1 MEDKEEKIYKLRVY
15 DLFMES
21 LEEMIKSLPPE
32 LKQEA
37 KDFIEYLM
45 QKRQY
50 PKKGKKLSL
59 DWAGGLK
66 KYRSRYSVLEL
77 EEKALEWWGR

>member
-1 MEDKEEKIYKLRVY
+1 V
-15 DLFMES
+15 ES
-21 LEEMIKSLPPE
+21 LEKMIKSLPPE

-50 PKKGKKLSL
+50 SKKGKKLSL

-66 KYRSRYSVLEL
+66 KYSKRYSALEL
-77 EEKALEWWGR
+77 EEKALEWWGE

>member
-1 MEDKEEKIYKLRVY
+1 
-15 DLFMES
+15 MES
-21 LEEMIKSLPPE
+21 LEKMIKSLPPE

-37 KDFIEYLM
+37 KDFIEYLIHKH
-45 QKRQY
+45 QH

-66 KYRSRYSVLEL
+66 KYSNQYSALEL
-77 EEKALEWWGR
+77 EEKASEWWGE